1 MFKKMFAGE
10 LGKLGVNLDLL
21 LDKKNLLLF
30 HGLDLV
36 RTNTTLFCLKTTC
49 FLQEKTKPEKA
60 GKTDKKVIYSW
71 NEHLFS
77 FKTNISF
84 I

>member
-10 LGKLGVNLDLL
+10 VGKLGVNIDLL

-36 RTNTTLFCLKTTC
+36 KTSVTFFSMKTNY

-60 GKTDKKVIYSW
+60 GKADKKV
-71 NEHLFS
+71 
-77 FKTNISF
+77 K
-84 I
+84 

>member
-10 LGKLGVNLDLL
+10 VGKLGVNIDLL

-36 RTNTTLFCLKTTC
+36 KTSVTFFSMKTNH

-60 GKTDKKVIYSW
+60 GKADKKV
-71 NEHLFS
+71 
-77 FKTNISF
+77 K
-84 I
+84 

>member
-10 LGKLGVNLDLL
+10 VGKLGVNLDLL

-36 RTNTTLFCLKTTC
+36 KTSVTFFQYENKLFPSG
-49 FLQEKTKPEKA
+49 EDKA
-60 GKTDKKVIYSW
+60 RESR
-71 NEHLFS
+71 ES
-77 FKTNISF
+77 
-84 I
+84 

>member
-10 LGKLGVNLDLL
+10 VGKLGVNIDLL

-36 RTNTTLFCLKTTC
+36 RTNTTLFENNL
-49 FLQEKTKPEKA
+49 FPLGEDKA
-60 GKTDKKVIYSW
+60 RENRED
-71 NEHLFS
+71 
-77 FKTNISF
+77 
-84 I
+84 

>member
-10 LGKLGVNLDLL
+10 VGKLGVNIDLL

-36 RTNTTLFCLKTTC
+36 KTSVTLSMFSMKTNY

-60 GKTDKKVIYSW
+60 GKADKKV
-71 NEHLFS
+71 
-77 FKTNISF
+77 K
-84 I
+84 

>member
-10 LGKLGVNLDLL
+10 VGKLGVNLDLL

-36 RTNTTLFCLKTTC
+36 RTNTTLFC
-49 FLQEKTKPEKA
+49 
-60 GKTDKKVIYSW
+60 
-71 NEHLFS
+71 
-77 FKTNISF
+77 
-84 I
+84 

>member
-10 LGKLGVNLDLL
+10 VGKLGVNLDLL

-36 RTNTTLFCLKTTC
+36 RTSATLFRLQTTC

-60 GKTDKKVIYSW
+60 GKSDKKVIYSW
-71 NEHLFS
+71 NS
-77 FKTNISF
+77 NSNS
-84 I
+84 